1 MADTNPNP
9 MARCLAAIVL
19 TLLCSTP
26 VRGETDSTTAEQAIR
41 MVPFHQV
48 DMMDQ
53 IWAPRTRQLV
63 SRTLPHAFKN
73 TEGALESLR
82 LCANYLE
89 HGGRGPA
96 PPPHR
101 FRTSDLYKV
110 MEGAALMIQAEPNP
124 GVEAMM
130 DRIIDI
136 ISRAQQDDGYL
147 YVAHITNSINERE
160 MGHRPYSYV
169 IHSHELY
176 NMGHL
181 YEASVAYAQATGKT
195 KLLDVAE
202 KNAQHVQRVFFE
214 GDPNYNDGKP
224 VNQAPGHEEI
234 ELGLVKLYL
243 YTGKHQYLEMAK
255 RFLDIRGETFV
266 PDGEGTN
273 SPQYAQQHLP
283 VAKQTEAVGHAVRA
297 CYLYAAMAEV
307 DSLMGTDDYGP
318 ALDSIWH
325 SIVDTKMH
333 LSGGLGA
340 VPHIEGFGP
349 EYELPNKETYLETC
363 AAVGNVLF
371 NLRMFLK
378 HGDAQYVDVA
388 EVALYNNCLAGIGV
402 DGTSFFYPN
411 PLEADAGHAPRSGWF
426 GTACCP
432 SNLARLIP
440 QVAGYTYATD
450 NHHRVY
456 CLLYGSNQGELALGE
471 RKIRLTQQTGYPYD
485 GNIELKITPEEPTEF
500 ELALRIP
507 TWAGEKF
514 VPGELYHYQTS
525 SGDWQVQVNGSA
537 AEAEMDRGF
546 AVVKRTWSPGDKVQL
561 TLPMPVHANRCIQ
574 KVNANRDRIAITRG
588 PLVYSAEEIDN
599 GGAVQRLFFDEAP
612 TPAQLRK
619 AKVGTINQMPL
630 TGLTEI
636 VLPAKEK
643 RSDGVQDATL
653 KLIPYFAWS
662 NRDRGSMIT
671 WIPTT
676 KDLAEVDATAP
687 ENLKFAG
694 ATASHTFDM
703 DTVEAVRMKHT
714 PKSSADESIRRW
726 TSWPQKGETQWVEI
740 DLGDERTIGSLGV
753 YFYDDGGGVQLP
765 GDWYLAVPQG
775 SRWQRVAIYNTDEYS
790 SLADTYNTVHPA
802 KPLVT
807 RRVRIFMTPHRR
819 DTSVGILSVN
829 IETQESERAAI
840 TRQ

>member
-1 MADTNPNP
+1 
-9 MARCLAAIVL
+9 
-19 TLLCSTP
+19 
-26 VRGETDSTTAEQAIR
+26 

-53 IWAPRTRQLV
+53 VWAPRTRQLV
-63 SRTLPHAFKN
+63 ERTLPHAFKN

-89 HGGRGPA
+89 HGGQGPT

-124 GVEAMM
+124 SVEAMM
-130 DRIIDI
+130 DHIIDI
-136 ISRAQQDDGYL
+136 IARAQQDDGYL
-147 YVAHITNSINERE
+147 YVAHITHSINEGE
-160 MGHRPYSYV
+160 MGPRPYSYV

-181 YEASVAYAQATGKT
+181 YEAAVAYAQATGKT

-214 GDPNYNDGKP
+214 GDANYNDGRP

-243 YTGKHQYLEMAK
+243 HTGNRQYLEMAK
-255 RFLDIRGETFV
+255 RFLDIRGRTFV
-266 PDGEGTN
+266 PDGQGTN

-283 VAKQTEAVGHAVRA
+283 VAQQTEAVGHAVRA

-325 SIVDTKMH
+325 SIIDTKMH

-388 EVALYNNCLAGIGV
+388 EVALYNNCLAGIGI

-411 PLEADAGHAPRSGWF
+411 PLEADAGHSPRSGWF

-440 QVAGYTYATD
+440 QVAGYMYATD
-450 NHHRVY
+450 NHHRVF
-456 CLLYGSNQGELALGE
+456 CLLYGSNQGELMLGD
-471 RKIRLTQQTGYPYD
+471 RHIQLTQQTRYPFD
-485 GNIELKITPEEPTEF
+485 GNVQVKVTPDEATEF

-514 VPGELYHYQTS
+514 VPGELYHYTAP
-525 SGDWQVQVNGSA
+525 SGAWQVEVNGQPV
-537 AEAEMDRGF
+537 EAEMDRGF
-546 AVVKRTWSPGDKVQL
+546 AVIKRTWQPGDKVQL
-561 TLPMPVHANRCIQ
+561 TLSMPVHANVCMPEV
-574 KVNANRDRIAITRG
+574 KANHDRIALTRG

-599 GGAVQRLFFDEAP
+599 GGAVQRLFFAGPPGPDELHQAEIVP
-612 TPAQLRK
+612 
-619 AKVGTINQMPL
+619 INQGAL
-630 TGLTEI
+630 WGLTEI
-636 VLPAKEK
+636 VLPAQQK
-643 RSDGVQDATL
+643 RIDGVEQAQLT
-653 KLIPYFAWS
+653 LIPYFAWA

-671 WIPTT
+671 WIPTAAE
-676 KDLAEVDATAP
+676 LAEVDATAP

-694 ATASHTFDM
+694 AAASYTWDM
-703 DTVEAVRMKHT
+703 DTVDAVRMKHT
-714 PKSSADESIRRW
+714 PKSSADTSIRRW
-726 TSWPQKGETQWVEI
+726 TSWPQLGETQWVEI
-740 DLGDERTIGSLGV
+740 DLGEEQTISSLGI
-753 YFYDDGGGVQLP
+753 YFYDDGRGVQLP
-765 GDWYLAVPQG
+765 GSWYLAVPQS
-775 SRWQRVAIYNTDEYS
+775 SRWQQVAIYNTDEYS
-790 SLADTYNTVHPA
+790 TLPDTYNTVHPA
-802 KPLVT
+802 KPLKA
-807 RRVRIFMTPHRR
+807 RRVRIFVTPQDRE
-819 DTSVGILSVN
+819 TSVGILSVN
-829 IETQESERAAI
+829 IETKASK
-840 TRQ
+840 